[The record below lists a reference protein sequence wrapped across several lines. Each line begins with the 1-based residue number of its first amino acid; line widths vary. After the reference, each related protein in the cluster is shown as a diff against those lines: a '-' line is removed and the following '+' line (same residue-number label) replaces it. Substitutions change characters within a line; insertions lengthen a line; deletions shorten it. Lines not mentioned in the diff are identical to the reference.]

1 MTETEPGT
9 ETETGSRTVLVRYA
23 ERAGGDVRIGVRTG
37 GTVSPL
43 PGVARLSD
51 LLALPLAEIR
61 DRVEHA
67 DGPAV
72 DEKDI
77 LVLPPA
83 DGRMEVWASG
93 VTYERSREARV
104 EESTQATIYE
114 RVYDAERPELFFKSV
129 PWRVVT
135 DHEPIGIRSDSAI
148 DVPEPELAVV
158 VNAHAE
164 IVGYTVCN
172 DVSSRQIEGDNPLY
186 LPQAKIYAG
195 SCALSPGLSP
205 SWLVTDPHDM
215 DIAMSIDR
223 AGSVLWSGSTS
234 TRRMR
239 RRIEDL
245 VEWLF
250 REEHFP
256 DGVVLATGT
265 GLVPDL
271 DVMLRPGDVVR
282 IAITGVGSLTNPV
295 VEGKSAMN
303 WLLSADSVLSRENVR

>member
-1 MTETEPGT
+1 MTHTRTDPT
-9 ETETGSRTVLVRYA
+9 TGIVRYA
-23 ERAGGDVRIGVRTG
+23 ERASGDIRVGVRAG
-37 GTVSPL
+37 GGAVRPL
-43 PGVARLSD
+43 PGLTRMAD
-51 LLALPLAEIR
+51 LLALPLKEIR
-61 DRVEHA
+61 NRVEEA
-67 DGPAV
+67 DGRAA
-72 DEKDI
+72 DEQDI
-77 LVLPPA
+77 ILLPPV

-104 EESTQATIYE
+104 EESSQATVYE
-114 RVYDAERPELFFKSV
+114 QVYDAERPELFFKSV

-135 DHEPIGIRSDSAI
+135 DREPIGIRGDSAI

-164 IVGYTVCN
+164 IVGYTVCD

-195 SCALSPGLSP
+195 SCALAPGIRP
-205 SWLVTDPHDM
+205 AWEVPDAHDL
-215 DIAMSIDR
+215 DIILSIDR
-223 AGSVLWSGSTS
+223 DGTALWSGATS

-245 VEWLF
+245 VTWLY

-256 DGVVLATGT
+256 HGAVLATGT

-271 DVMLRPGDVVR
+271 DMTLRPGDIVR
-282 IAITGVGSLTNPV
+282 IGITEVGSLTNPV
-295 VEGKSAMN
+295 VEGKAAME
-303 WLLSADSVLSRENVR
+303 WLLHATDSVLSRENVR